1 MSDEPVP
8 DWDAVIHKNVGA
20 SDGMPAGNIV
30 AIDEKGIHIES
41 AGDRLH
47 AVIPKSIVSGFN
59 GAEVTLSKPFAERRQ
74 YIKGV
79 REFQKFAR
87 DK

>member
-8 DWDAVIHKNVGA
+8 DWDAVIHKNVRA

-30 AIDEKGIHIES
+30 AIDEEGTHIES
-41 AGDRLH
+41 AGDRVH

-59 GAEVTLSKPFAERRQ
+59 GAEVTLSKPFAELRQ
-74 YIKGV
+74 YI
-79 REFQKFAR
+79 
-87 DK
+87 

>member
-8 DWDAVIHKNVGA
+8 DWDTVIHKNVRA

-30 AIDEKGIHIES
+30 AIDEEGIHIES
-41 AGDRLH
+41 AGDRVH

-59 GAEVTLSKPFAERRQ
+59 GAEVTLSKPFAELRQ
-74 YIKGV
+74 YI
-79 REFQKFAR
+79 RR
-87 DK
+87 

>member
-8 DWDAVIHKNVGA
+8 DWNAVIHKNVRA
-20 SDGMPAGNIV
+20 SDGMPARNIV
-30 AIDEKGIHIES
+30 AIDEEGIHIES

>member
-8 DWDAVIHKNVGA
+8 DRDAVIHKNVRA

-30 AIDEKGIHIES
+30 AIDEEGIHIES
-41 AGDRLH
+41 AGDRVH

-59 GAEVTLSKPFAERRQ
+59 GAEVTLSKPFAELRQ
-74 YIKGV
+74 YI
-79 REFQKFAR
+79 RR
-87 DK
+87 

>member
-8 DWDAVIHKNVGA
+8 DWDTVIHKNVRA

-30 AIDEKGIHIES
+30 AIDEEGIHIES
-41 AGDRLH
+41 AGDRVH

-59 GAEVTLSKPFAERRQ
+59 GAEVTLSKPFAEVRQ
-74 YIKGV
+74 YI
-79 REFQKFAR
+79 RR
-87 DK
+87 

>member
-8 DWDAVIHKNVGA
+8 DWDAVIHKNVRG

-30 AIDEKGIHIES
+30 AIDEEGIHIES
-41 AGDRLH
+41 AGDRVH

-59 GAEVTLSKPFAERRQ
+59 GAEVTLSKPFAELRQ
-74 YIKGV
+74 YITH
-79 REFQKFAR
+79 
-87 DK
+87 